1 MDDSQI
7 IELYFERNENAIKET
22 ELKYGAL
29 CFGIA
34 NNILNNEADTEECVN
49 DTYLSVWN
57 IIPPQRPNNF
67 KAFVSKITRNLSLK
81 RIEFN
86 NAIKRSADTI
96 ISLSE
101 LEDVLPSKS
110 VQSEI
115 EDEMLGKLISDFLR
129 NEKEGAR
136 NVFIRKYWYFD
147 TVADIAVRYSFSESK
162 VKSILFHTRNRL
174 KDYLKKEG
182 VYL

>member
-29 CFGIA
+29 CFSIA
-34 NNILNNEADTEECVN
+34 NNILNNEADPEECVN
-49 DTYLSVWN
+49 DTYLNAWN
-57 IIPPQRPNNF
+57 IIPPQRPNNY
-67 KAFVSKITRNLSLK
+67 KAFVSKITRNLALK

-86 NAIKRSADTI
+86 SAIKRSASTT

-101 LEDVLPSKS
+101 LEDVLPGKS
-110 VQSEI
+110 IQSEI
-115 EDEMLGKLISDFLR
+115 KDEMLGKLINDFLR
-129 NEKEGAR
+129 NEKESAK

-147 TVADIAVRYSFSESK
+147 TVADIANRYSFSESK
-162 VKSILFHTRNRL
+162 VKSMLFHTRNRL
-174 KDYLKKEG
+174 KNYLKKEG

>member
-7 IELYFERNENAIKET
+7 IELYFERDEKAIKET

-29 CFGIA
+29 CFSIA

-129 NEKEGAR
+129 NEKECAR

-147 TVADIAVRYSFSESK
+147 TVADIANRYSFSESK
-162 VKSILFHTRNRL
+162 VKSMLFHTRNRL
-174 KDYLKKEG
+174 KNYLKKEG